1 MKREKNGLIQGI
13 CAAALVAA
21 GAAAAYPA
29 PWGADVSTPE
39 KLAAVQERCWK
50 HDVSKDVKVWPEGK
64 VPFRKGTGPI
74 KFKNHELNQ
83 SNVVIGEIN
92 DPQFTF
98 FAAPGEG
105 AKPVVVVLP
114 GGGYFQLGWNKE
126 GTEIAEWLNRNGY
139 SAAVLLY
146 RVPGQRKA
154 ALCDTQRTI
163 SLLRHDAQKYNID
176 PRMIG
181 VIGFSAGANLA
192 VWAATSWKER
202 AYEKVDEA
210 DDVSC
215 RPDFQIPIYPWDL
228 LPDNVRKDHLPVD
241 QLKREYPVG
250 RDTPPAFI
258 MQAQDD
264 FCKVET
270 AVGYYLALQRQG
282 VPCEL
287 HVYPFGGHGYGLRKL
302 GTPCDN
308 WSDAAAIW
316 LKGLKAWHDQAG
328 KRQGKGRRR

>member
-1 MKREKNGLIQGI
+1 MNKQIFPGI
-13 CAAALVAA
+13 FVAALVAV
-21 GAAAAYPA
+21 GTVVAYPA

-39 KLAAVQERCWK
+39 KMAAVQERCWK
-50 HDVSKDVKVWPEGK
+50 HDTSKDVKVWPDGK
-64 VPFRKGTGPI
+64 VPFQKRQDPI

-83 SNVVIGEIN
+83 SNVIIGEIN
-92 DPQFTF
+92 DPIFTF

-163 SLLRHDAQKYNID
+163 SLLRRDAKKYNID
-176 PRMIG
+176 PGLVG

-192 VWAATSWKER
+192 VRAATCWKER
-202 AYEKVDEA
+202 AYARVDDA
-210 DDVSC
+210 DDISC
-215 RPDFQIPIYPWDL
+215 RPDFQMPIYPWDL

-241 QLKREYPVG
+241 QLKPQYPVS
-250 RDTPPAFI
+250 RETPPAFI
-258 MQAQDD
+258 AQSQDD
-264 FCKVET
+264 PCKIET
-270 AVGYYLALQRQG
+270 AVGYYLALQRLHI
-282 VPCEL
+282 PCEL

-302 GTPCDN
+302 GTPCDS
-308 WSDAAAIW
+308 WSDLAAIW
-316 LKGLKAWHDQAG
+316 LKGLKSWRARSKERTG
-328 KRQGKGRRR
+328 K